1 MANTK
6 DYDPTK
12 VTVLIG
18 GLYTVAGFA
27 DGTFVT
33 ASRTNQTWNL
43 ISGASGEHSRSK
55 NQDKSGTF
63 ELTLMQTSAT
73 NNILSQYML
82 LDENSGQGKFP
93 IAILDDVGTTI
104 VEATQAWVQQPPSV
118 EYGKEL
124 GDRTWTLEAGSI
136 EFYVGGIDIPEMDAV
151 EPISFN

>member
-18 GLYTVAGFA
+18 GLYTVEGFA
-27 DGTFVT
+27 DGPFIT

-55 NQDKSGTF
+55 SQDKSGTF

-93 IAILDDVGTTI
+93 IIILDAAGKTV
-104 VEATQAWVQQPPSV
+104 VESTQAWVQQPPSV

-136 EFYVGGIDIPEMDAV
+136 EFYVGGIDVPDAADV
-151 EPISFN
+151 EPVSF